1 MNKKLFVTSIL
12 SVVLFTLGNCGSIP
26 RPVLQVA
33 KPEPQ
38 TYKLELCG
46 VTVSIPANFR
56 VEKDLQSLSTIHIVK
71 DDIDIVATPTTESDL
86 KKLETSIPTEAKS
99 ILGGTE
105 MKVNRIAPST
115 INGLSALSFFGVY
128 QKAGV
133 TESIDIDV
141 INCATGT
148 GSMMFYTLS
157 PVKTYKRDRDLVV
170 ELFKSVKPLPE
181 LVKTA
186 PAKKK

>member
-12 SVVLFTLGNCGSIP
+12 SVAALALGNCGSIP
-26 RPVLQVA
+26 RPTLQEA
-33 KPEPQ
+33 KPEAQ
-38 TYKLELCG
+38 IYKLELCG

-56 VEKDLQSLSTIHIVK
+56 VEKDMQSLSAIHIVK
-71 DDIDIVATPTTESDL
+71 DDIDIVAAPTTESDL
-86 KKLETSIPTEAKS
+86 KKLETSIPAEAKS

-128 QKAGV
+128 QKGAV

-141 INCATGT
+141 INCATGA

-170 ELFKSVKPLPE
+170 ELFKSAKPLPE
-181 LVKTA
+181 LAKN
-186 PAKKK
+186 PIKKK